1 MKRFVVVSLFVC
13 FLITAGNATVLG
25 DLAASMQPGQ
35 WRELNT
41 QGLSKSFLET
51 YGDYCC
57 HHSIVAYCGK
67 AVWNAQE
74 KLFMYHGSPHQNPQK
89 FVIYS
94 DATNSWRSAPAKP
107 IGIHSYYLNS
117 SDPATGDFYLGNH
130 VGGEVYKYSARTNSW
145 STVAQSC
152 GYCYTYGGLDYFPEA
167 NGFFAVGHK
176 GAKFASKISGQWSSL
191 PWSGST
197 YHYFS
202 VYNPAHKVI
211 FFGGGNGSRAIN
223 KLDASLKITSLG
235 GAPIPVG
242 TSNGNVTTD
251 PVSGQYL
258 VYNGG
263 STFYEYNISTNKW
276 TSTSTLPPAS
286 IRHLF
291 PKELA
296 AAPVSTYGVVMYLCY
311 DASNYKDPVV
321 YLYKHSETTSTDAL
335 PWMDLSLSLKEIKI
349 LPNPF
354 NSRTS
359 IVFSNSLKGADV
371 SIYNLSGKLVK
382 KFERSNGNQITW
394 QPKHLTNGIYLLKVK
409 AGSKLFSTKLLFQK

>member
-1 MKRFVVVSLFVC
+1 MKRSVLVSLFMC
-13 FLITAGNATVLG
+13 CLIAASGATVLG
-25 DLAASMQPGQ
+25 DLADAMQPGQ

-41 QGLSKSFLET
+41 PGLSKSFLET

-89 FVIYS
+89 FIIYS
-94 DATNSWRSAPAKP
+94 EETNSWRSAPAKS

-130 VGGEVYKYSARTNSW
+130 VGGEVYKYSVRTNSW

-167 NGFFAVGHK
+167 NGFFAVGHG
-176 GAKFASKISGQWSSL
+176 GAKFVSRISGQWSRL
-191 PWSGST
+191 TWSGST

-202 VYNPAHKVI
+202 VYNPAHKVV
-211 FFGGGNGSRAIN
+211 FFGGGNGSRAIF

-235 GAPIPVG
+235 QAPLAVG

-251 PVSGQYL
+251 PVTGQYL

-263 STFYEYNISTNKW
+263 SAFYEYNISTNEWKA
-276 TSTSTLPPAS
+276 TSTLPPTQ

-291 PKELA
+291 PKLLA
-296 AAPVSTYGVVMYLCY
+296 AAPVSTHGVVMYLCY
-311 DASNYKDPVV
+311 DADNYKDPEVW
-321 YLYKHSETTSTDAL
+321 LYKHAASSTGLAAREPHAKGPADIRI
-335 PWMDLSLSLKEIKI
+335 S
-349 LPNPF
+349 PNPF
-354 NSRTS
+354 KTS
-359 IVFSNSLKGADV
+359 ARIALPAPGRV
-371 SIYNLSGKLVK
+371 SVYDLSGALVGRMEASGSETVWTPAAGLPAGVYMIRAETGRFKIVK
-382 KFERSNGNQITW
+382 KVILQR
-394 QPKHLTNGIYLLKVK
+394 
-409 AGSKLFSTKLLFQK
+409 